1 LLHYFISKLL
11 HYKMNFNYG
20 FILESTAKKIKLELQ
35 RKFNEIGVDITVDQ
49 WVILLELHH
58 HGVQN
63 QVELCERC
71 AKDAPTIT
79 RIIELLVKKEL
90 IIRDNCIEDRRK
102 FNISL
107 SKKGKALIQKLLPLV
122 IQFRKQGWNNLT
134 EKDIQHIERITKK
147 IQDNLK

>member
-1 LLHYFISKLL
+1 
-11 HYKMNFNYG
+11 METNYG

-35 RKFNEIGVDITVDQ
+35 RKFNEQGFDITVDQ
-49 WVILLELHH
+49 WVVLLELHK

-90 IIRDNCIEDRRK
+90 IERASCKDDRRK

-107 SKKGKALIQKLLPLV
+107 SKKGKQMVQKLLPLV
-122 IQFRKQGWNNLT
+122 VEFRKQGWKNLT
-134 EKDIQHIERITKK
+134 EKDVQHLIRITGK
-147 IQDNLK
+147 ISINLDNHAG

>member
-1 LLHYFISKLL
+1 
-11 HYKMNFNYG
+11 MNFNYG

-35 RKFNEIGVDITVDQ
+35 RKFNVHGVDITVDQ
-49 WVILLELHH
+49 WVVLLELHQQ
-58 HGVQN
+58 GTQN
-63 QVELCERC
+63 QVALCEHC

-90 IIRDNCIEDRRK
+90 IIRESCKDDRRK

-107 SKKGKALIQKLLPLV
+107 SKKGKSLIQKLMPIV
-122 IQFRKQGWNNLT
+122 IEFRKQGWTHLT

-147 IQDNLK
+147 IKENLSDKKI

>member
-1 LLHYFISKLL
+1 
-11 HYKMNFNYG
+11 MNFNYG

-49 WVILLELHH
+49 WVILLELHQ
-58 HGVQN
+58 HGTQN

-71 AKDAPTIT
+71 YKDAPTIT

-90 IIRDNCIEDRRK
+90 ITRESCKEDRRR

-107 SKKGKALIQKLLPLV
+107 SKKGKILVQKLLP
-122 IQFRKQGWNNLT
+122 IIIAFRKQGWNNLS
-134 EKDIQHIERITKK
+134 EKDIKHIERITKK
-147 IQDNLK
+147 IQENLN

>member
-1 LLHYFISKLL
+1 
-11 HYKMNFNYG
+11 MNLNYG

-49 WVILLELHH
+49 WVVLLELHQH
-58 HGVQN
+58 NNTQN
-63 QVELCERC
+63 QVDLCEHC

-90 IIRDNCIEDRRK
+90 ITREECKEDRRK

-107 SKKGKALIQKLLPLV
+107 SKKGKALIQKLLPV
-122 IQFRKQGWNNLT
+122 VVEFRKKGWHNLT
-134 EKDIQHIERITKK
+134 EKDIAHIERITRK
-147 IQDNLK
+147 IKENLK